1 MKDQADRLRE
11 LAKVT
16 TAKESRKVTK
26 VITVTSGKGG
36 VGKSNF
42 VVNLSIMLQRMGKKV
57 LIFDAD
63 IGMANDE
70 ILMGF
75 VPRYNIID
83 CIIRDLDIEDIMITG
98 PEGVKLISGGTGLNK
113 IKELQDDEIRILL
126 NKLESLEDYDYI
138 IMDTGAGVNETVINF
153 IAFSDEF
160 ILLTTP
166 EPTAIMDGYSL
177 LKTVSYFGVKNMVS
191 IVVNRVYNEKEG
203 EKTFLRLKNAS
214 TKFLS
219 IKCNL
224 IGYIE
229 EDKKLSEAVR
239 NQVPIVMSFP
249 SSKAAKNIA
258 TIAKVIENNDLV
270 NAENKKVNKLFK
282 NIFKLF
288 K

>member
-1 MKDQADRLRE
+1 MRDQADRLRE
-11 LAKVT
+11 LARGTKQREKT
-16 TAKESRKVTK
+16 TK

-42 VVNLSIMLQRMGKKV
+42 VVNLSIMLQKMGKKV

-75 VPRYNIID
+75 VPKYNILD
-83 CIIRDLDIEDIMITG
+83 CIIRNLDIEDIMITG

-113 IKELQDDEIRILL
+113 IKELQDEERRILL
-126 NKLESLEDYDYI
+126 SKLEKLQDYDYI

-166 EPTAIMDGYSL
+166 EPTAIMEGYSL
-177 LKTVSYFGVKNMVS
+177 LKTVSYFDVKKMVS

-203 EKTFLRLKNAS
+203 EKTFLKLKNAS

-219 IKCNL
+219 IKCNFV
-224 IGYIE
+224 GCIE

-239 NQVPIVMSFP
+239 NQVPLVMSFP
-249 SSKAAKNIA
+249 SSKAAKNISA
-258 TIAKVIENNDLV
+258 IARIIENNSIV
-270 NAENKKVNKLFK
+270 NKENKGVNHLFK
-282 NIFKLF
+282 NILQLF
-288 K
+288 R

>member
-1 MKDQADRLRE
+1 MRDQADRLRE
-11 LAKVT
+11 LAKGT
-16 TAKESRKVTK
+16 NQSEKTTK

-42 VVNLSIMLQRMGKKV
+42 VVNLSIMLQKMGKKV

-75 VPRYNIID
+75 VPKYNILD
-83 CIIRDLDIEDIMITG
+83 CIIRNLDIEDIMITG

-113 IKELQDDEIRILL
+113 IKELQDEERRILL
-126 NKLESLEDYDYI
+126 SKLEKLQDYDYI

-177 LKTVSYFGVKNMVS
+177 LKTVSYFDVKKMVS

-203 EKTFLRLKNAS
+203 EKTFLKLKNAS

-219 IKCNL
+219 IKCNFV
-224 IGYIE
+224 GCIE

-239 NQVPIVMSFP
+239 NQVPLVMSFP
-249 SSKAAKNIA
+249 SSKAAKNISA
-258 TIAKVIENNDLV
+258 IARIIENNSIV
-270 NAENKKVNKLFK
+270 NKENKGVNHLFK
-282 NIFKLF
+282 NILQLF
-288 K
+288 R

>member
-1 MKDQADRLRE
+1 MRDQADRLRE
-11 LAKVT
+11 LARGTKQSEKT
-16 TAKESRKVTK
+16 TK

-42 VVNLSIMLQRMGKKV
+42 VVNLSIMLQKMGKKV

-75 VPRYNIID
+75 VPKYNILD
-83 CIIRDLDIEDIMITG
+83 CIIRNLDIEDIMITG

-113 IKELQDDEIRILL
+113 IKELQDEERRILL
-126 NKLESLEDYDYI
+126 SKLEKLQDYDYI

-177 LKTVSYFGVKNMVS
+177 LKTVSYFDVKKMVS

-203 EKTFLRLKNAS
+203 EKTFLKLKNAS

-219 IKCNL
+219 IKCNFV
-224 IGYIE
+224 GCIE

-239 NQVPIVMSFP
+239 NQVPLVMSFP
-249 SSKAAKNIA
+249 SSKAAKNISA
-258 TIAKVIENNDLV
+258 IAIIIENNSIV
-270 NAENKKVNKLFK
+270 NKENKGVNHLFK
-282 NIFKLF
+282 NILQLF
-288 K
+288 R

>member
-1 MKDQADRLRE
+1 MRDQADRLRE
-11 LAKVT
+11 LARGTKQSEKT
-16 TAKESRKVTK
+16 TK

-42 VVNLSIMLQRMGKKV
+42 VVNLSIMLQKMGKKV

-75 VPRYNIID
+75 VPKYNILD
-83 CIIRDLDIEDIMITG
+83 CIIRNLDIEDIMITG

-113 IKELQDDEIRILL
+113 VRELEDEERRILL
-126 NKLESLEDYDYI
+126 SKLEKLEDYDYI
-138 IMDTGAGVNETVINF
+138 IMDTGAGINETVINF

-177 LKTVSYFGVKNMVS
+177 LKTVSYFDVKKMVS

-203 EKTFLRLKNAS
+203 EKTFLKLKNAS

-219 IKCNL
+219 IKCNFV
-224 IGYIE
+224 GCIE

-239 NQVPIVMSFP
+239 NQVPLVMSFP
-249 SSKAAKNIA
+249 SSKAAKNISA
-258 TIAKVIENNDLV
+258 IARIIENNSIV
-270 NAENKKVNKLFK
+270 NKENKGVNHLFK
-282 NIFKLF
+282 NILQLF
-288 K
+288 R

>member
-1 MKDQADRLRE
+1 MRDQADRLRE
-11 LAKVT
+11 LAKGT
-16 TAKESRKVTK
+16 NQSEKTTK

-42 VVNLSIMLQRMGKKV
+42 VVNLAIMLQKMGKKV

-75 VPRYNIID
+75 VPKYNILD
-83 CIIRDLDIEDIMITG
+83 CINRNLDIEDIMITG

-113 IKELQDDEIRILL
+113 IKELQDEERRILL
-126 NKLESLEDYDYI
+126 SKLEKLQDYDYI

-166 EPTAIMDGYSL
+166 EPTSIMDGYSL
-177 LKTVSYFGVKNMVS
+177 LKTVSYFDVKKMVS

-203 EKTFLRLKNAS
+203 EKTFLKLKNAS

-219 IKCNL
+219 IKCNFV
-224 IGYIE
+224 GCIE

-239 NQVPIVMSFP
+239 NQVPLVMSFP
-249 SSKAAKNIA
+249 SSKAAKNISA
-258 TIAKVIENNDLV
+258 IARIIENNSIV
-270 NAENKKVNKLFK
+270 NKENKGVNHLFK
-282 NIFKLF
+282 NILQLF
-288 K
+288 R

>member
-1 MKDQADRLRE
+1 MRDQADRLRE
-11 LAKVT
+11 LARGTKQSEKT
-16 TAKESRKVTK
+16 TK

-42 VVNLSIMLQRMGKKV
+42 VVNLSIMLQKMGKKV

-75 VPRYNIID
+75 VPKYNILD
-83 CIIRDLDIEDIMITG
+83 CIIRNLDIEDIMITG

-113 IKELQDDEIRILL
+113 IKELQDEERRILL
-126 NKLESLEDYDYI
+126 SKLEKLQDYDYI

-177 LKTVSYFGVKNMVS
+177 LKTVSYFDVKKMVS

-203 EKTFLRLKNAS
+203 EKTFLKLKNAS

-219 IKCNL
+219 IKCNFV
-224 IGYIE
+224 GCIE

-239 NQVPIVMSFP
+239 NQVPLVMSFP
-249 SSKAAKNIA
+249 SSKAAKNISA
-258 TIAKVIENNDLV
+258 IARIIENNSIV
-270 NAENKKVNKLFK
+270 NKENKGVNHLFK
-282 NIFKLF
+282 NILQLF
-288 K
+288 R

>member
-1 MKDQADRLRE
+1 MRDQADRLRE
-11 LAKVT
+11 LAKGT
-16 TAKESRKVTK
+16 NQSEKTTK

-42 VVNLSIMLQRMGKKV
+42 VVNLAIMLQKMGKKV

-75 VPRYNIID
+75 VPKYNILD
-83 CIIRDLDIEDIMITG
+83 CINRNLDIEDIIITG

-113 IKELQDDEIRILL
+113 IKELQDEERRILL
-126 NKLESLEDYDYI
+126 SKLEKLEDYDYI

-166 EPTAIMDGYSL
+166 EPTSIMDGYSL
-177 LKTVSYFGVKNMVS
+177 LKTVSYFDVKKMVS

-203 EKTFLRLKNAS
+203 EKTFLKLKNAS
-214 TKFLS
+214 NRFLS
-219 IKCNL
+219 IKCNF
-224 IGYIE
+224 IGCIE
-229 EDKKLSEAVR
+229 EDRKLLESVR
-239 NQVPIVMSFP
+239 SQVPVVVGFP
-249 SSKAAKNIA
+249 NSKVSKNISS
-258 TIAKVIENNDLV
+258 IAKRIDENRVLNRRDTIG
-270 NAENKKVNKLFK
+270 KSLFK
-282 NIFKLF
+282 NIFQIF
-288 K
+288 R

>member
-1 MKDQADRLRE
+1 MRDQADRLRE
-11 LAKVT
+11 LAKGT
-16 TAKESRKVTK
+16 NQSEKTTK

-42 VVNLSIMLQRMGKKV
+42 VVNLAIMLQKMGKKV

-75 VPRYNIID
+75 VPKYNILD
-83 CIIRDLDIEDIMITG
+83 CINRNLDIEDIIITG

-113 IKELQDDEIRILL
+113 IKELQDEERRILL
-126 NKLESLEDYDYI
+126 SKLEKLEDYDYI

-166 EPTAIMDGYSL
+166 EPTSIMDGYSL
-177 LKTVSYFGVKNMVS
+177 LKTVSYFDVKKMVS

-203 EKTFLRLKNAS
+203 EKTFLKLKNAS

-219 IKCNL
+219 IKCNFV
-224 IGYIE
+224 GCIE

-239 NQVPIVMSFP
+239 NQVPLVMSFP
-249 SSKAAKNIA
+249 SSKAAKNISA
-258 TIAKVIENNDLV
+258 IARIIENNSIV
-270 NAENKKVNKLFK
+270 NKENKGVNHLFK
-282 NIFKLF
+282 NILQLF
-288 K
+288 R

>member
-1 MKDQADRLRE
+1 MRDQADRLRE
-11 LAKVT
+11 LARGTKQSEKT
-16 TAKESRKVTK
+16 TK

-42 VVNLSIMLQRMGKKV
+42 VVNLSIMLQKMGKKV

-75 VPRYNIID
+75 VPKYNILD
-83 CIIRDLDIEDIMITG
+83 CIIRNLDIEDIIITG
-98 PEGVKLISGGTGLNK
+98 PEGVKLISGETGLNK
-113 IKELQDDEIRILL
+113 IKELQDEERRILL
-126 NKLESLEDYDYI
+126 SKLEKLQDYDYI

-177 LKTVSYFGVKNMVS
+177 LKTVSYFDVKKMVS

-203 EKTFLRLKNAS
+203 EKTFLKLKNAS

-219 IKCNL
+219 IKCNFV
-224 IGYIE
+224 GCIE

-239 NQVPIVMSFP
+239 NQVPLVMSFP
-249 SSKAAKNIA
+249 SSKAAKNISA
-258 TIAKVIENNDLV
+258 IARIIENNSIV
-270 NAENKKVNKLFK
+270 NKENKGVNHLFK
-282 NIFKLF
+282 NILQLF
-288 K
+288 R

>member
-1 MKDQADRLRE
+1 MRDQADRLRE
-11 LAKVT
+11 LAKGT
-16 TAKESRKVTK
+16 NQSEKTTK

-42 VVNLSIMLQRMGKKV
+42 VVNLSIMLQKMGKKV

-75 VPRYNIID
+75 VPKYNILD
-83 CIIRDLDIEDIMITG
+83 CINRNLDIEDIIITG

-113 IKELQDDEIRILL
+113 IKELQDEERRILL
-126 NKLESLEDYDYI
+126 SKLEKLEDYDYI

-166 EPTAIMDGYSL
+166 EPTSIMDGYSL
-177 LKTVSYFGVKNMVS
+177 LKTVSYFDVKKMVS

-203 EKTFLRLKNAS
+203 EKTFLKLKNAS

-219 IKCNL
+219 IKCNFV
-224 IGYIE
+224 GCIE

-239 NQVPIVMSFP
+239 NQVPLVMSFP
-249 SSKAAKNIA
+249 SSKAAKNISA
-258 TIAKVIENNDLV
+258 IARIIENNSIV
-270 NAENKKVNKLFK
+270 NKENKGVNHLFK
-282 NIFKLF
+282 NILQLF
-288 K
+288 R

>member
-1 MKDQADRLRE
+1 MRDQADRLRE
-11 LAKVT
+11 LAKGT
-16 TAKESRKVTK
+16 KQSEKTTK

-42 VVNLSIMLQRMGKKV
+42 VVNLAIMLQKMGKKV

-75 VPRYNIID
+75 VPKYNILD
-83 CIIRDLDIEDIMITG
+83 CINRNLDIEDIIITG

-113 IKELQDDEIRILL
+113 IKELQDEERRILL
-126 NKLESLEDYDYI
+126 SKLEKLEDYDYI

-166 EPTAIMDGYSL
+166 EPTSIMDGYSL
-177 LKTVSYFGVKNMVS
+177 LKTVSYFDVKKMVS

-203 EKTFLRLKNAS
+203 EKTFLKLKNAS

-219 IKCNL
+219 IKCNFV
-224 IGYIE
+224 GCIE

-239 NQVPIVMSFP
+239 NQVPLVMSFP
-249 SSKAAKNIA
+249 SSKAAKNISA
-258 TIAKVIENNDLV
+258 IARIIENNSIV
-270 NAENKKVNKLFK
+270 NKENKGVNHLFK
-282 NIFKLF
+282 NILQLF
-288 K
+288 R

>member
-1 MKDQADRLRE
+1 MRDQADRLRE
-11 LAKVT
+11 LANGTNQSEKT
-16 TAKESRKVTK
+16 TK

-42 VVNLSIMLQRMGKKV
+42 VVNLAIMLQKMGKKV

-75 VPRYNIID
+75 VPKYNILD
-83 CIIRDLDIEDIMITG
+83 CINRNLDIEDIIITG

-113 IKELQDDEIRILL
+113 IKELQDEERRILL
-126 NKLESLEDYDYI
+126 SKLEKLQDYDYI

-166 EPTAIMDGYSL
+166 EPTSIMDGYSL
-177 LKTVSYFGVKNMVS
+177 LKTVSYFDVKKMVS

-203 EKTFLRLKNAS
+203 EKTFLKLKNAS

-219 IKCNL
+219 IKCNFV
-224 IGYIE
+224 GCIE

-239 NQVPIVMSFP
+239 NQVPLVMSFP
-249 SSKAAKNIA
+249 SSKAAKNISA
-258 TIAKVIENNDLV
+258 IARIIENNSIV
-270 NAENKKVNKLFK
+270 NKENKGVNHLFK
-282 NIFKLF
+282 NILQLF
-288 K
+288 R

>member
-1 MKDQADRLRE
+1 MRDQAERLRE
-11 LAKVT
+11 LARGTKQDE
-16 TAKESRKVTK
+16 KITK

-42 VVNLSIMLQRMGKKV
+42 VVNLSIMLQKMGKKV

-75 VPRYNIID
+75 VPKYNIID

-113 IKELQDDEIRILL
+113 IKELQDEERRILL
-126 NKLESLEDYDYI
+126 SKLEKLEGYDYI
-138 IMDTGAGVNETVINF
+138 IMDTGAGINETVINF

-166 EPTAIMDGYSL
+166 EPTSIMDGYSL
-177 LKTVSYFGVKNMVS
+177 LKTVSYFDVKKMVS

-203 EKTFLRLKNAS
+203 EKTFLKLKNAS
-214 TKFLS
+214 NRFLS
-219 IKCNL
+219 IKCNFV
-224 IGYIE
+224 GCIE
-229 EDKKLSEAVR
+229 EDRKLLEAVR
-239 NQVPIVMSFP
+239 NQIPVVIDSPN
-249 SSKAAKNIA
+249 SKVAKNISN
-258 TIAKVIENNDLV
+258 IAKIIDNNIID
-270 NAENKKVNKLFK
+270 KKDKGINHLFK
-282 NIFKLF
+282 NIFQLF

>member
-1 MKDQADRLRE
+1 MRDQADRLRE
-11 LAKVT
+11 LARGTNQSEKT
-16 TAKESRKVTK
+16 TK

-42 VVNLSIMLQRMGKKV
+42 VVNLAIMLQKMGKKV

-75 VPRYNIID
+75 VPKYNILD
-83 CIIRDLDIEDIMITG
+83 CINRNLDIEDIIITG

-113 IKELQDDEIRILL
+113 IKELQDEERRILL
-126 NKLESLEDYDYI
+126 SKLEKLEDYDYI

-166 EPTAIMDGYSL
+166 EPTSIMDGYSL
-177 LKTVSYFGVKNMVS
+177 LKTVSYFDVKKMVS

-203 EKTFLRLKNAS
+203 EKTFLKLKNAS

-219 IKCNL
+219 IKCNFV
-224 IGYIE
+224 GCIE

-239 NQVPIVMSFP
+239 NQVPLVMSFP
-249 SSKAAKNIA
+249 SSKAAKNISA
-258 TIAKVIENNDLV
+258 IARIIENNSIV
-270 NAENKKVNKLFK
+270 NKENKGVNHLFK
-282 NIFKLF
+282 NILQLF
-288 K
+288 R